1 MPNCE
6 KLCKKELSSRGQLIL
21 ASAQKLFLKH
31 GYDETSLEMIIS
43 EAGGS
48 RRSIY
53 NEFGNK
59 QGLLMSVIQ
68 QQVIIQTA
76 TIASIKTTEL
86 APSDALKEMCFRF
99 VKGMVSETLVSLFRL
114 VIQVVPKLPELGVLI
129 YEKGP
134 LKGTKPLTDYLMQL
148 DEEGVLAIDDP
159 FYATQMLMEMVKGRL
174 HFKVLLLPNEKISD
188 ADIRQHIDKAVGLFL
203 KAYQPEHFFYKQE
216 LNK

>member
-1 MPNCE
+1 MQNCE
-6 KLCKKELSSRGQLIL
+6 KPCVNEFSSRGQLIL
-21 ASAQKLFLKH
+21 VAAQKLFLKH

-68 QQVIIQTA
+68 QQVTIQTA
-76 TIASIKTTEL
+76 TIASIKNTEL
-86 APSDALKEMCFRF
+86 APKEALNEMCFRF
-99 VKGMVSETLVSLFRL
+99 VKGVVSDTLVSLFRL
-114 VIQVVPKLPELGVLI
+114 AIQVVPKLPEVGVLI

-148 DEEGVLAIDDP
+148 DEEGILAIDDP
-159 FYATQMLMEMVKGRL
+159 FYATLMLIEMVKGSFL
-174 HFKVLLLPNEKISD
+174 FKVLLLPNEQISD
-188 ADIRQHIDKAVGLFL
+188 EYIHQHVDKAVGLFL
-203 KAYQPEHFFYKQE
+203 KAYQSEQ
-216 LNK
+216 